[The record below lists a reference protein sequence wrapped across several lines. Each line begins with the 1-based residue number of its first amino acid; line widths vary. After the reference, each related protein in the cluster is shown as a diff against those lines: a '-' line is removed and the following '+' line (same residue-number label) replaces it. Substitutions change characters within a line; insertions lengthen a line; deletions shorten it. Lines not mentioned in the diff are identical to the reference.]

1 MFEFLKNYGLAIFHY
16 WWLTLFGA
24 PQIFNNV
31 WKWFH
36 PERKDAP
43 IPHWLRVT
51 FGVLAIVIAQGI
63 VYRDSLKNLDTV
75 IEEKKDVVSENW
87 HLKHPDT
94 PAVAAVAAI
103 CPVAKAKP
111 QPSKQAAP
119 SSHGTSTSQQAP
131 ASTSIPP
138 VQYAQQTQQE
148 RVTQINKNLSTGD
161 RERLSNVLYEFSQM
175 LEKMTTLG
183 YKANQEIAQIGNE
196 VSNGSIVKSYEVR
209 TKKLREIGASGNEFA
224 KSFALSREAEKWK
237 YYSDQRDYVFGDNPD
252 NLGPNAI
259 ISAAESYAN
268 SLDQWSLIKDRE
280 NKSAL
285 NLLAMPR
292 VESDRS
298 LRTFFDWSRGCETRL
313 EQMKQSIR

>member
-24 PQIFNNV
+24 PQIINNV

-51 FGVLAIVIAQGI
+51 FGVLAIVIAQGF
-63 VYRDSLKNLDTV
+63 VYRDSLRNLNTV
-75 IEEKKDVVSENW
+75 IEEKKNVVSENW
-87 HLKHPDT
+87 HLKHPENATVAAST
-94 PAVAAVAAI
+94 PAARS
-103 CPVAKAKP
+103 KP
-111 QPSKQAAP
+111 LPSRQAAP
-119 SSHGTSTSQQAP
+119 HSSSTNQLVPTNTFS
-131 ASTSIPP
+131 PP
-138 VQYAQQTQQE
+138 VQSAPQTQRD
-148 RVTQINKNLSTGD
+148 RVTQINKNFSKGD
-161 RERLSNVLYEFSQM
+161 RERLSNVLYEFSQT
-175 LEKMTTLG
+175 LEKMTTLA
-183 YKANQEIAQIGNE
+183 YKANQETGQISNE
-196 VSNGSIVKSYEVR
+196 VANGSIVKTYEVR
-209 TKKLREIGASGNEFA
+209 TKKLREIGASGNEIA

-252 NLGPNAI
+252 NLGPNALI
-259 ISAAESYAN
+259 YAAEGYAN

-298 LRTFFDWSRGCETRL
+298 LRTFFDWSRGCNTRL
-313 EQMKQSIR
+313 EQMKQSLQ